1 MENPGDGLGA
11 VVGQPSPAQE
21 SGKLLAIEPRVEST
35 GRIRIKLVDSAGY
48 NAIPS
53 FHRLYHYC
61 YLI

>member
-11 VVGQPSPAQE
+11 VAGQPNPAQE
-21 SGKLLAIEPRVEST
+21 SGKLLAIEPRVRST
-35 GRIRIKLVDSAGY
+35 GRVRITPVDSPGY